1 MQQRTAEIS
10 ERTQILD
17 VPVPE
22 NPATQRERM
31 RQRTVDA
38 PMLQEL
44 KETAELVK
52 LVSQERVQQR
62 IAEQFEDAPQNP
74 EETVEMVRSVS
85 HERVGGMVLGVLFRS

>member
-1 MQQRTAEIS
+1 MH
-10 ERTQILD
+10 LD

-44 KETAELVK
+44 KET
-52 LVSQERVQQR
+52 
-62 IAEQFEDAPQNP
+62 
-74 EETVEMVRSVS
+74 VEMVRSVS
-85 HERVGGMVLGVLFRS
+85 HDRVGGMSEQHRLVVLDVLFRSWTWTNTTIAIARIRRKRA